1 MLSVFLSFLY
11 IGITT
16 FLLGFG
22 VRVFTKKYLGY
33 EIREITSLLYAGL
46 GVATVYSGIFSLF
59 AGVSAMANII
69 MMIGCVTIAIV
80 FRRELAE
87 FRHRYKIEDDDFC
100 IGICARLESYKGH
113 DVFLRAAKL
122 VLEKNTEIPFRFL
135 IVGTGSQ
142 EEVLKEEAQTLGI
155 AERVRFLGFVE
166 DMAPVYRLLCINV
179 NCSRATETSCLALSE
194 GMSAGVPFI
203 ASDFGGNVAMVGESE
218 AGFLFTMDDEAALA
232 EAILRIATDRDLEER
247 MRAAARARYEEKY
260 TAEQM
265 GRHLTAVY
273 EQLYRAKCEEQAMRL

>member
-1 MLSVFLSFLY
+1 MLSDRIIATADAAVENLR
-11 IGITT
+11 
-16 FLLGFG
+16 LLGVPQQSIEVIVNG
-22 VRVFTKKYLGY
+22 S
-33 EIREITSLLYAGL
+33 EPIRE
-46 GVATVYSGIFSLF
+46 
-59 AGVSAMANII
+59 VS
-69 MMIGCVTIAIV
+69 
-80 FRRELAE
+80 RRELAE
-87 FRHRYKIEDDDFC
+87 FRHRYEIEEDDFC

-122 VLEKNTEIPFRFL
+122 VLEKNIDIPFRFL

-142 EEVLKEEAQTLGI
+142 EKVLKEEAQTLGI

-166 DMAPVYRLLCINV
+166 DMAPVYRLLRINV

-218 AGFLFTMDDEAALA
+218 AGFLFPMDDEAALA

-247 MRAAARARYEEKY
+247 MRSAARSRYEEKY